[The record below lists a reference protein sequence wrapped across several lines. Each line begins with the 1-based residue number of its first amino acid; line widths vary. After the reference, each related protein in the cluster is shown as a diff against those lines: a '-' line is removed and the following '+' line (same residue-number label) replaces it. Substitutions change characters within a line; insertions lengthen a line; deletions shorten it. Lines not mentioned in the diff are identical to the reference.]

1 MKNLI
6 EVSVDSIRIHMPTAQ
21 HLVIL
26 KEKEADRYLPIWIG
40 SFEAQAI
47 ATKISGNPLGR
58 PLTHDLMKNILE
70 SVGADLSEI
79 TISEL
84 RDGTFYAKLSL
95 DSQEIDARP
104 SDAIALAV
112 RFGVPIY
119 VADKVMDEAAFLP
132 EAEEQETPDAG
143 GNPPKGKEVK
153 MTKMEALRA
162 HLKESIEREDYE
174 RAAQLRDEIR
184 KLEQRH

>member
-58 PLTHDLMKNILE
+58 PLTHDLMATAFGDLGI
-70 SVGADLSEI
+70 SVKRIVVTRLADQV
-79 TISEL
+79 
-84 RDGTFYAKLSL
+84 FYARLYVKQDGRDL
-95 DSQEIDARP
+95 DFDA
-104 SDAIALAV
+104 
-112 RFGVPIY
+112 
-119 VADKVMDEAAFLP
+119 
-132 EAEEQETPDAG
+132 
-143 GNPPKGKEVK
+143 
-153 MTKMEALRA
+153 
-162 HLKESIEREDYE
+162 
-174 RAAQLRDEIR
+174 
-184 KLEQRH
+184 

>member
-58 PLTHDLMKNILE
+58 PLTHDLMATAFGHLGI
-70 SVGADLSEI
+70 SVKRIVCAH
-79 TISEL
+79 
-84 RDGTFYAKLSL
+84 
-95 DSQEIDARP
+95 DAVWWLIPTGCGIRSKAP
-104 SDAIALAV
+104 SCK
-112 RFGVPIY
+112 PS
-119 VADKVMDEAAFLP
+119 
-132 EAEEQETPDAG
+132 AG
-143 GNPPKGKEVK
+143 RC
-153 MTKMEALRA
+153 T
-162 HLKESIEREDYE
+162 
-174 RAAQLRDEIR
+174 R
-184 KLEQRH
+184 K